1 MECARV
7 MLRWCCLFALLANA
21 IMLLW
26 YSSQI
31 STSVTRAADIIGS
44 TGTLRLVSEINP
56 KSLVWLKPRESET
69 YSCVEFANF
78 KSVVNAR
85 AVQQLVMEEGFEA
98 EVLAEDKVI
107 KHNFRI
113 AVVLPDGLEDRLD
126 VFDYLEQQEGIELQ
140 EQALGF
146 EYELMRFKNK
156 QDAELK
162 SSELQAI
169 GISSQVKYDE
179 EQRQRFIVK
188 VFESIDRKLSNKIK
202 EVVLESYSLEKN
214 EKKVCERV
222 ASLKATE

>member
-1 MECARV
+1 MERARV

-21 IMLLW
+21 TMLLW

-31 STSVTRAADIIGS
+31 STSATRAEENIGS

-56 KSLVWLKPRESET
+56 KSLVWLKPRKSEL
-69 YSCVEFANF
+69 YSCVEFTNF
-78 KSVVNAR
+78 KSFVNAK
-85 AVQQLVMEEGFEA
+85 AVQQLVVEEGFDA

-107 KHNFRI
+107 KYNYRI
-113 AVVLPDGLEDRLD
+113 VLVLPDGLEDRLD
-126 VFDYLEQQEGIELQ
+126 TLDYLELQEGIEL
-140 EQALGF
+140 EEEALGF

-162 SSELQAI
+162 FSELQAV

-179 EQRQRFIVK
+179 GQQQRFTVR
-188 VFESIDRKLSNKIK
+188 VFELIDRKLSNKIK

-222 ASLKATE
+222 ASLKSTE

>member
-1 MECARV
+1 

-26 YSSQI
+26 YSSQV
-31 STSVTRAADIIGS
+31 STSATRVEENIGS

-56 KSLVWLKPRESET
+56 KSLVWLKPRESELS
-69 YSCVEFANF
+69 SCVEFAGF
-78 KSVVNAR
+78 KTIVNAK
-85 AVQQLVMEEGFEA
+85 AVQQLVVEEGFEA

-107 KHNFRI
+107 QHNYRI
-113 AVVLPDGLEDRLD
+113 ALVLPDGLEDRLD
-126 VFDYLEQQEGIELQ
+126 TLDYLEQQEGIELQ

-146 EYELMRFKNK
+146 EYELMRFKSK
-156 QDAELK
+156 KDAELK
-162 SSELQAI
+162 LSELQVV
-169 GISSQVKYDE
+169 GISSQVRYDE
-179 EQRQRFIVK
+179 EQQQRFIVR

-202 EVVLESYSLEKN
+202 EVVLGSYSLEKN